1 MTPWAATRQASM
13 SFPTSQ
19 SLLKLMCVDSVML
32 NNHLVLCH
40 PLLPLPST
48 FPSRRIFSSE
58 SSLHIRWPK
67 YWSFSFRIIP
77 SNERSGL
84 ISFGVDCFDLLA
96 VQGTLSS
103 MCLSPI
109 RTQVMD
115 SGLTWIIQDS
125 LLSRIS
131 PTSAI
136 ADPKELA
143 GERPAAPSPHFPSKV
158 TVTGFRG

>member
-1 MTPWAATRQASM
+1 MPSLLLPFSRSALSDSATPWAATRQASM

-67 YWSFSFRIIP
+67 YWSFSFSP
-77 SNERSGL
+77 SSEYSAL
-84 ISFGVDCFDLLA
+84 ISLQSKG
-96 VQGTLSS
+96 
-103 MCLSPI
+103 
-109 RTQVMD
+109 
-115 SGLTWIIQDS
+115 
-125 LLSRIS
+125 LSRVFPRTTVQKHPFFS
-131 PTSAI
+131 TQ
-136 ADPKELA
+136 
-143 GERPAAPSPHFPSKV
+143 PSLWSRAHIHA
-158 TVTGFRG
+158 

>member
-1 MTPWAATRQASM
+1 MPSLLLPFSHSALSDSATPWAATRQASM

-67 YWSFSFRIIP
+67 YWSFSFSVSP
-77 SNERSGL
+77 SSEYSGL
-84 ISFGVDCFDLLA
+84 MSFRMKTKSRACFSE
-96 VQGTLSS
+96 T
-103 MCLSPI
+103 
-109 RTQVMD
+109 
-115 SGLTWIIQDS
+115 S
-125 LLSRIS
+125 LLRRPCHCW
-131 PTSAI
+131 PTNHPQQAST
-136 ADPKELA
+136 LFFNWVLLNC
-143 GERPAAPSPHFPSKV
+143 G
-158 TVTGFRG
+158 

>member
-1 MTPWAATRQASM
+1 MPSLLLPFSRSALSDSATPWAATRQASM

-67 YWSFSFRIIP
+67 YWSFSFSVSP
-77 SNERSGL
+77 SSEYSGL
-84 ISFGVDCFDLLA
+84 MSFRMDWLDLLA
-96 VQGTLSS
+96 VQGTLK
-103 MCLSPI
+103 
-109 RTQVMD
+109 
-115 SGLTWIIQDS
+115 S
-125 LLSRIS
+125 LLCVAS
-131 PTSAI
+131 PFHS
-136 ADPKELA
+136 L
-143 GERPAAPSPHFPSKV
+143 SF
-158 TVTGFRG
+158 GF